1 MVSLRG
7 NEWHTDYWLACCLDG
22 KQTLIISL
30 SDSKGNDFPIGL
42 MVIKGECLTQVAHA
56 WKKKGYVFE
65 DYRPG
70 QIVYHYTNLVI
81 GTNLQLQTM
90 PNKNSSKSW
99 YLLPYSEHKRIKDT
113 ISIRGDLDG
122 LVKWPQV
129 GSQVCGS
136 QIFWF
141 HGLIDYL
148 HLDRLINLIDLYKL
162 INCT

>member
-1 MVSLRG
+1 
-7 NEWHTDYWLACCLDG
+7 
-22 KQTLIISL
+22 
-30 SDSKGNDFPIGL
+30 
-42 MVIKGECLTQVAHA
+42 MVIKGEYLTHVSDA
-56 WKKKGYVFE
+56 WKKNGYVFE

-90 PNKNSSKSW
+90 PNKNSSKSR
-99 YLLPYSEHKRIKDT
+99 YLLPYFEHDRIKD
-113 ISIRGDLDG
+113 SVFIRGDPDG

-148 HLDRLINLIDLYKL
+148 QADRFSAW
-162 INCT
+162 